1 MELQGS
7 FPYLPLWLITAL
19 LFAAL
24 LLARELGTWLRVRRR
39 SGAAS
44 GRTSDADSAD
54 GKDSVAFATT
64 TVLGL
69 LALLIG
75 FTFSLALG
83 RYDERRNLVLKEAN
97 ALGTTWLR
105 ADLLDPTDTLRVR
118 DVLRRYVDSRVVFA
132 NAKGA
137 AAEVEANARS
147 VALQNELWAAVVA
160 GTAPFRDTP
169 RASLLV
175 TTTNESIDLAAERF
189 AARQDHIPHRILRM
203 LFIFSLLAAGLLGYE
218 RAQKRSTTTLL
229 LLLFSLAVGL
239 VLDLDLPSTG
249 TVNVPQEPMLDLQ
262 RSLHDTSTPTGTG
275 P

>member
-7 FPYLPLWLITAL
+7 YPYLPLWLITLL
-19 LFAAL
+19 LFAL
-24 LLARELGTWLRVRRR
+24 LVLARELGTWLRTRRR
-39 SGAAS
+39 PPAKQRG
-44 GRTSDADSAD
+44 DDDD
-54 GKDSVAFATT
+54 GHAGDGVAFSTT

-105 ADLLDPTDTLRVR
+105 ADLLEPADALRVR
-118 DVLRRYVDSRVVFA
+118 DVLRRYVDSRVAFA
-132 NAKGA
+132 NAHNA
-137 AAEVEANARS
+137 DAEVQANARS
-147 VALQNELWAAVVA
+147 VALQNELWTAVVT

-175 TTTNESIDLAAERF
+175 TTTNESIDLASERF
-189 AARQDHIPHRILRM
+189 AARQDHIPHRILRL

-249 TVNVPQEPMLDLQ
+249 SVNVPQEPMLDLQ
-262 RSLHDTSTPTGTG
+262 RSVYLPEAATGATP
-275 P
+275 

>member
-7 FPYLPLWLITAL
+7 FPYLPLWLITVL
-19 LFAAL
+19 LFVAL
-24 LLARELGTWLRVRRR
+24 VLARELGTWLRLRRR
-39 SGAAS
+39 KSTAAAPDKAV
-44 GRTSDADSAD
+44 DAGDD
-54 GKDSVAFATT
+54 KDSVAFATT

-83 RYDERRNLVLKEAN
+83 RYDDRRTLVLKEAN

-105 ADLLDPTDTLRVR
+105 ADLLEATDTARVR
-118 DVLRRYVDSRVVFA
+118 DVLRRYVDSRVAFA
-132 NAKGA
+132 NANGA
-137 AAEVEANARS
+137 AAEVQANARS
-147 VALQNELWAAVVA
+147 VVLQNELWAAVIA
-160 GTAPFRDTP
+160 GTASFRDTP

-203 LFIFSLLAAGLLGYE
+203 LFLFSLLAAGLLGYE
-218 RAQKRSTTTLL
+218 RARERSTTTLL

-249 TVNVPQEPMLDLQ
+249 MVNVPQEPMLDLQ
-262 RSLHDTSTPTGTG
+262 RSMQPTSSATGAG